1 MTSDNQAARCR
12 ITFLG
17 TGTSTGV
24 PVIGCKCEVC
34 TSLDPRNQRMRSSIL
49 IETDECHLLIDAG
62 PDLRHQALRHDL
74 SRVDAVLYTHG
85 HMDHVVGFDELRAF
99 CWHRQRPLP
108 LYANQGCMDILTTMF
123 GWAFSVGNTDK
134 GYVKPDPHV
143 FREPFAIRDVTITP
157 IPVLHGNVETNGF
170 LFRFSNSKTMAY
182 IPDVKSIPNSSLDL
196 LHGCDF
202 LAIDALHHRAHHNH
216 MNVEEAIA
224 TIGMIQPQQA
234 YLTHL
239 SHEIEHQTVNR
250 SLPAGIRL
258 AYDTLC
264 LTL

>member
-1 MTSDNQAARCR
+1 MTPDIQASPCR

-34 TSLDPRNQRMRSSIL
+34 GSNDPRNQRMRSSIV
-49 IETDECHLLIDAG
+49 IETDECHLLVDAG
-62 PDLRHQALRHDL
+62 PDLRQQALRHDL

-99 CWHRQRPLP
+99 CWHRQHPLP
-108 LYANQGCMDILTTMF
+108 LYANPGCMDILTTMF
-123 GWAFSVGNTDK
+123 GWAFSPLNVDK
-134 GYVKPDPHV
+134 GYVKPDPKIV
-143 FREPFAIRDVTITP
+143 RETFTIRDVEITP

-170 LFRFSNSKTMAY
+170 LFRFRNHKTMAY
-182 IPDVKSIPNSSLDL
+182 LPDVKIIPDTSLAL
-196 LHGCDF
+196 LHGCDI

-224 TIGMIQPQQA
+224 AIALIQPQQA

-239 SHEIEHQTVNR
+239 SHEIEHHAVDR
-250 SLPAGIRL
+250 SLPDSVHL
-258 AYDTLC
+258 AYDTLS
-264 LTL
+264 LKL